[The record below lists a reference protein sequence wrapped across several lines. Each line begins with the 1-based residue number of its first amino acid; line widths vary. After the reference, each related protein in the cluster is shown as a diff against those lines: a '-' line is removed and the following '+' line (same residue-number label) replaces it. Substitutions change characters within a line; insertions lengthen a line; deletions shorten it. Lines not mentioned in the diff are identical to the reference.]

1 MKLSKI
7 CSGLEYRCLQG
18 SLETEVWDIVYDSR
32 KIKENVMFVCM
43 TGARTDGH
51 DYIPDAI
58 AKGASAI
65 VVEQESAAGQIP
77 AHIAVLAVPST
88 REALAF
94 MSAAFFEY
102 PARRLV
108 TVGVTGT
115 NGKTTT
121 THIIRSILESSGKKT
136 GLIGSNGATI
146 GQMHIPLKNTTPESY
161 ELHSLFHQMVEAGC
175 ECVVMEVSSQ
185 ALKLGR
191 TAGIRFDYG
200 VFTNLSPDHIGPAE
214 HDSFAEY
221 LSCKSLLFRQCRQGI
236 FNRDDAHYKEVLKG
250 HTCQASAFSAA
261 PDIRAEANTSAGTDK
276 PSETGNSTETGSFAG
291 TDMDLSAYDIEN
303 ININGRLGMQFCTR
317 GSMDG
322 VYRIFLPGYFSVYNA
337 LAAMSVCRLMGMTPD
352 AIREGLEQ
360 AKVKGRMELLPAS
373 KEYSMLIDY
382 AHNRVSTE
390 NALNALQQY
399 HPRRLVCV
407 YGCGGNRSRLRRY
420 DMGEITGKYADL
432 CILTCDNPRYEE
444 LHDINEDIKVGL
456 KKSGGKYIEIDDRK
470 EAIAYSMAHAE
481 SGDII
486 LLLGKGH
493 EDYQEI
499 KGVKYHFDE
508 REVVAEILQE
518 TAASSSL

>member
-7 CSGLEYRCLQG
+7 CSNLEYRCLKG
-18 SLETEVWDIVYDSR
+18 SMETEVQDIVYDSR

-58 AKGASAI
+58 EKGASVI
-65 VVEQESAAGQIP
+65 VVERESAAGQIP
-77 AHIAVLAVPST
+77 EHITVLAVSST

-102 PARRLV
+102 PARKLV
-108 TVGVTGT
+108 TIGVTGT

-121 THIIRSILESSGKKT
+121 THIIKSVLESSGKKT
-136 GLIGSNGATI
+136 GLIGSNGATV
-146 GQMHIPLKNTTPESY
+146 GELHIPLKNTTPESY

-191 TAGIRFDYG
+191 TAGIQFDYG
-200 VFTNLSPDHIGPAE
+200 VFNNLSPDHIGPNE
-214 HDSFAEY
+214 HDSFEDY
-221 LSCKSLLFRQCRQGI
+221 LACKSLLFRQCRYGI
-236 FNRDDAHYKEVLKG
+236 FNADDSYYKEVSEG
-250 HTCQASAFSAA
+250 HTCQITTFSAS
-261 PDIRAEANTSAGTDK
+261 PDNHAEADI
-276 PSETGNSTETGSFAG
+276 
-291 TDMDLSAYDIEN
+291 DLMAYDIEN
-303 ININGRLGMQFCTR
+303 LNRNGRLGMQFHVR
-317 GSMDG
+317 GILDG
-322 VYRIFLPGYFSVYNA
+322 EYRIFLPGYFSVYNA
-337 LAAMSVCRLMGMTPD
+337 LAAMSVCRLMGIAPD
-352 AIREGLEQ
+352 TIRDGLEQ
-360 AKVKGRMELLPAS
+360 AKVKGRMELLPVS

-407 YGCGGNRSRLRRY
+407 YGCGGNRSPLRRY

-432 CILTCDNPRYEE
+432 CILTCDNPRFEE

-456 KKSGGKYIEIDDRK
+456 KKGGGKYIEIDDRK
-470 EAIAYSMAHAE
+470 EAIAYSMSHAE
-481 SGDII
+481 PGDII

-499 KGVKYHFDE
+499 KGVKHHFDE

-518 TAASSSL
+518 MEGSQSF

>member
-7 CSGLEYRCLQG
+7 CSNLEYRCLNG
-18 SLETEVWDIVYDSR
+18 SLETEVGDIVYDSR
-32 KIKENVMFVCM
+32 KIKEGVMFVCM

-58 AKGASAI
+58 EKGASVI
-65 VVEQESAAGQIP
+65 VVERESAAGQVP
-77 AHIAVLAVPST
+77 AHITVLAVPST
-88 REALAF
+88 RKALAF

-102 PARRLV
+102 PAHRLI
-108 TVGVTGT
+108 TIGVTGT

-121 THIIRSILESSGKKT
+121 THIIRSVLESSGKKT
-136 GLIGSNGATI
+136 GLIGSNGAMAD
-146 GQMHIPLKNTTPESY
+146 GLYIPLKNTTPESY
-161 ELHSLFHQMVEAGC
+161 ELHSLFHRMAEAGC

-191 TAGIRFDYG
+191 TAGIQFDYG
-200 VFTNLSPDHIGPAE
+200 VFTNLSPDHIGPDE
-214 HDSFAEY
+214 HDSFEEY
-221 LSCKSLLFRQCRQGI
+221 MACKSLLFRQCRHGI
-236 FNRDDAHYKEVLKG
+236 VNADDSHYKEVLQG
-250 HTCQASAFSAA
+250 HTCQVTTFSADA
-261 PDIRAEANTSAGTDK
+261 KGHAAANGSAKTDR
-276 PSETGNSTETGSFAG
+276 PSEADHSAET
-291 TDMDLSAYDIEN
+291 DIDLTACNIEN
-303 ININGRLGMQFCTR
+303 LNRDGRLGMQFQVR
-317 GSMDG
+317 GIMDG
-322 VYRIFLPGYFSVYNA
+322 TYQIFLPGYFSVYNA
-337 LAAMSVCRLMGMTPD
+337 LAAMSVCRLMGIAPET
-352 AIREGLEQ
+352 IRDGLKQ
-360 AKVKGRMELLPAS
+360 AKVKGRMELLPVS

-432 CILTCDNPRYEE
+432 CILTCDNPRFEE

-456 KKSGGKYIEIDDRK
+456 KKGGGKYIEIDDRK
-470 EAIAYSMAHAE
+470 EAIAYSMSHAE

-499 KGVKYHFDE
+499 KGQKYHFDE

-518 TAASSSL
+518 MKKAGAK

>member
-7 CSGLEYRCLQG
+7 CSGLEYRCLKG
-18 SLETEVWDIVYDSR
+18 SMETEVQDIVYDSR

-58 AKGASAI
+58 EKGASVI
-65 VVEQESAAGQIP
+65 VVEHESAAGQIP
-77 AHIAVLAVPST
+77 EHITVLEVSST
-88 REALAF
+88 REALAL

-102 PARRLV
+102 PARKLV
-108 TVGVTGT
+108 TIGVTGT

-121 THIIRSILESSGKKT
+121 THIIKSVLENSGKKT
-136 GLIGSNGATI
+136 GLIGSNGATV
-146 GQMHIPLKNTTPESY
+146 GELHIPLKNTTPESY
-161 ELHSLFHQMVEAGC
+161 ELHHLFHQMVEAGC

-191 TAGIRFDYG
+191 TAGIQFDYG
-200 VFTNLSPDHIGPAE
+200 VFNNLSPDHIGPNE
-214 HDSFAEY
+214 HDSFEEY
-221 LSCKSLLFRQCRQGI
+221 LACKSLLFRQCRYGI
-236 FNRDDAHYKEVLKG
+236 FNADDSYYEEVSKG
-250 HTCQASAFSAA
+250 HTCQITTFSAVA
-261 PDIRAEANTSAGTDK
+261 ESHTDANGSAKADNSFEADSPAKADI
-276 PSETGNSTETGSFAG
+276 
-291 TDMDLSAYDIEN
+291 DLKAYNIEN
-303 ININGRLGMQFCTR
+303 LNQNGRLGMQFHVQ
-317 GSMDG
+317 GILEG
-322 VYRIFLPGYFSVYNA
+322 EYRIFLPGYFSVYNA
-337 LAAMSVCRLMGMTPD
+337 LAAMTVCRLMGIAPD
-352 AIREGLEQ
+352 TIRDGLEQ
-360 AKVKGRMELLPAS
+360 AKVKGRMELLPVS

-407 YGCGGNRSRLRRY
+407 YGCGGNRSPLRRY

-432 CILTCDNPRYEE
+432 CILTCDNPRFEE
-444 LHDINEDIKVGL
+444 LHAINEDIKVGL
-456 KKSGGKYIEIDDRK
+456 KKGGGKYIEIDDRK
-470 EAIAYSMAHAE
+470 EAIAYSMSHAE
-481 SGDII
+481 PGDII

-499 KGVKYHFDE
+499 KGQKYHFDE

-518 TAASSSL
+518 MEASRSV

>member
-7 CSGLEYRCLQG
+7 CSNLEYRCLKG
-18 SLETEVWDIVYDSR
+18 SMETEVQDIVYDSR

-58 AKGASAI
+58 EKGASVI
-65 VVEQESAAGQIP
+65 VVERESAAGQIP
-77 AHIAVLAVPST
+77 EHITVLAVSST

-102 PARRLV
+102 PARKLV
-108 TVGVTGT
+108 TIGVTGT

-121 THIIRSILESSGKKT
+121 THIIKSVLESSGKKT
-136 GLIGSNGATI
+136 GLIGSNGATV
-146 GQMHIPLKNTTPESY
+146 GELHIPLKNTTPESY

-191 TAGIRFDYG
+191 TAGIQFDYG
-200 VFTNLSPDHIGPAE
+200 VFNNLSPDHIGPNE
-214 HDSFAEY
+214 HDSFEDY
-221 LSCKSLLFRQCRQGI
+221 LACKSLLFRQCRYGI
-236 FNRDDAHYKEVLKG
+236 FNADDSYYKEVSEG
-250 HTCQASAFSAA
+250 HTCQITTFSAA
-261 PDIRAEANTSAGTDK
+261 PDNHAEADI
-276 PSETGNSTETGSFAG
+276 
-291 TDMDLSAYDIEN
+291 DLMAYDIEN
-303 ININGRLGMQFCTR
+303 LNRNGRLGMQFHVR
-317 GSMDG
+317 GILDG
-322 VYRIFLPGYFSVYNA
+322 EYRIFLPGYFSVYNA
-337 LAAMSVCRLMGMTPD
+337 LAAMSVCRLMGIAPD
-352 AIREGLEQ
+352 TIRDGLEQ
-360 AKVKGRMELLPAS
+360 AKVKGRMELLPVS

-407 YGCGGNRSRLRRY
+407 YGCGGNRSPLRRY

-432 CILTCDNPRYEE
+432 CILTCDNPRFEE

-456 KKSGGKYIEIDDRK
+456 KKGGGKYIEIDDRK
-470 EAIAYSMAHAE
+470 EAIAYSMSHAE
-481 SGDII
+481 PGDII

-499 KGVKYHFDE
+499 KGVKHHFDE

-518 TAASSSL
+518 MEGSQSF

>member
-7 CSGLEYRCLQG
+7 CSNLEYRCLKG
-18 SLETEVWDIVYDSR
+18 SMETEVQDIVYDSR

-58 AKGASAI
+58 EKGASVI
-65 VVEQESAAGQIP
+65 VIEQESAAGQIP
-77 AHIAVLAVPST
+77 EHITVLAVSST

-94 MSAAFFEY
+94 MSAAFFAY
-102 PARRLV
+102 PARKLV
-108 TVGVTGT
+108 TIGVTGT

-121 THIIRSILESSGKKT
+121 THIIKSVLESSGKKT
-136 GLIGSNGATI
+136 GLIGSNGATV
-146 GQMHIPLKNTTPESY
+146 GELHIPLKNTTPESY
-161 ELHSLFHQMVEAGC
+161 ELHSLFHKMVEAGC

-191 TAGIRFDYG
+191 TAGIQFDYG
-200 VFTNLSPDHIGPAE
+200 VFNNLSPDHIGPNE

-221 LSCKSLLFRQCRQGI
+221 LACKSLLFRQCRYGI
-236 FNRDDAHYKEVLKG
+236 FNADDSYYKEVSEG
-250 HTCQASAFSAA
+250 HTCQITTFSAVA
-261 PDIRAEANTSAGTDK
+261 ESHSDTNGYAKADNSFEADSPAKADI
-276 PSETGNSTETGSFAG
+276 
-291 TDMDLSAYDIEN
+291 DLKAYDIEN
-303 ININGRLGMQFCTR
+303 LNRNGRLGMQFHVH
-317 GSMDG
+317 GILDG
-322 VYRIFLPGYFSVYNA
+322 EYRIFLPGYFSVYNA
-337 LAAMSVCRLMGMTPD
+337 LAAMSVCRLMGIAPD
-352 AIREGLEQ
+352 TIRDGLEQ
-360 AKVKGRMELLPAS
+360 AKVKGRMELLPVS

-407 YGCGGNRSRLRRY
+407 YGCGGNRSPLRRY

-432 CILTCDNPRYEE
+432 CILTCDNPRFEE
-444 LHDINEDIKVGL
+444 LHAINEDIKVGL
-456 KKSGGKYIEIDDRK
+456 KKGGGKYIEIDDRK
-470 EAIAYSMAHAE
+470 EAIAYSMSHAE
-481 SGDII
+481 PGDII

-499 KGVKYHFDE
+499 KGQKYHFDE

-518 TAASSSL
+518 MEASRSV

>member
-7 CSGLEYRCLQG
+7 CSNLEYRCLKG
-18 SLETEVWDIVYDSR
+18 SMETEVQDIVYDSR
-32 KIKENVMFVCM
+32 KIKEDVMFVCM

-58 AKGASAI
+58 EKGASVI

-77 AHIAVLAVPST
+77 EHITVLAVSST

-102 PARRLV
+102 PARKLV
-108 TVGVTGT
+108 TIGVTGT

-121 THIIRSILESSGKKT
+121 THIIKSVLESSGKKT
-136 GLIGSNGATI
+136 GLIGSNGATV
-146 GQMHIPLKNTTPESY
+146 GELHIPLKNTTPESY
-161 ELHSLFHQMVEAGC
+161 ELHSLFHQMVDAGC

-191 TAGIRFDYG
+191 TAGIQFDYS
-200 VFTNLSPDHIGPAE
+200 VFNNLSPDHIGPNE
-214 HDSFAEY
+214 HDSFEEY
-221 LSCKSLLFRQCRQGI
+221 LACKSLLFKQCRYGI
-236 FNRDDAHYKEVLKG
+236 FNADDSYYKEVSEG
-250 HTCQASAFSAA
+250 HTCQITTFSAA
-261 PDIRAEANTSAGTDK
+261 PESHAKANGSAKADNSFEADSHAETDI
-276 PSETGNSTETGSFAG
+276 
-291 TDMDLSAYDIEN
+291 DLKAYNIEN
-303 ININGRLGMQFCTR
+303 LNQNGRLGMQFHVQ
-317 GSMDG
+317 GILDG
-322 VYRIFLPGYFSVYNA
+322 EYRIFLPGYFSVYNA
-337 LAAMSVCRLMGMTPD
+337 LAAMSVCRLMGIAPD
-352 AIREGLEQ
+352 TIRSGLEQ
-360 AKVKGRMELLPAS
+360 AKVKGRMELLPVS

-407 YGCGGNRSRLRRY
+407 YGCGGNRSPLRRY

-456 KKSGGKYIEIDDRK
+456 KKGGGKYIEIDDRK
-470 EAIAYSMAHAE
+470 EAIAYSMSHAE
-481 SGDII
+481 PGDII

-499 KGVKYHFDE
+499 KGQKYHFDE

-518 TAASSSL
+518 MEASRSV

>member
-7 CSGLEYRCLQG
+7 CSNLEYRCLKG
-18 SLETEVWDIVYDSR
+18 SMETEVQDIVYDSR

-51 DYIPDAI
+51 DYIPDAVE
-58 AKGASAI
+58 KGASVI
-65 VVEQESAAGQIP
+65 VVERESAAGQIP
-77 AHIAVLAVPST
+77 EHITVLAVSST

-102 PARRLV
+102 PARKLV
-108 TVGVTGT
+108 TIGVTGT

-121 THIIRSILESSGKKT
+121 THIIKSVLESSGKKT
-136 GLIGSNGATI
+136 GLIGSNGATV
-146 GQMHIPLKNTTPESY
+146 GELHIPLKNTTPESY

-191 TAGIRFDYG
+191 TAGIQFDYG
-200 VFTNLSPDHIGPAE
+200 VFNNLSPDHIGPNE
-214 HDSFAEY
+214 HDSFEDY
-221 LSCKSLLFRQCRQGI
+221 LACKSLLFRQCRYGI
-236 FNRDDAHYKEVLKG
+236 FNADDSYYKEVSEG
-250 HTCQASAFSAA
+250 HTCQITTFSAA
-261 PDIRAEANTSAGTDK
+261 PDNHAEADI
-276 PSETGNSTETGSFAG
+276 
-291 TDMDLSAYDIEN
+291 DLMAYDIEN
-303 ININGRLGMQFCTR
+303 LNRNGRLGMQFHVR
-317 GSMDG
+317 GILDG
-322 VYRIFLPGYFSVYNA
+322 EYRIFLPGYFSVYNA
-337 LAAMSVCRLMGMTPD
+337 LAAMSVCRLMGIAPD
-352 AIREGLEQ
+352 TIRDGLEQ
-360 AKVKGRMELLPAS
+360 AKVKGRMELLPVS

-407 YGCGGNRSRLRRY
+407 YGCGGNRSPLRRY

-432 CILTCDNPRYEE
+432 CILTCDNPRFEE

-456 KKSGGKYIEIDDRK
+456 KKGGGKYIEIDDRK
-470 EAIAYSMAHAE
+470 EAIAYSMSHAE
-481 SGDII
+481 PGDII

-499 KGVKYHFDE
+499 KGVKHHFDE

-518 TAASSSL
+518 MEGSQSF